1 MIDEDELQR
10 RGKSSN
16 FILTAAVILLCLEL
30 SRLLSTA
37 TDEDRKEVIRKAM
50 SALDGHEKSFT
61 KPDKFNVHALNPSV
75 HASVFLGQTVSI
87 VTSFLFA
94 T

>member
-1 MIDEDELQR
+1 
-10 RGKSSN
+10 
-16 FILTAAVILLCLEL
+16 
-30 SRLLSTA
+30 
-37 TDEDRKEVIRKAM
+37 M